1 MQVQAA
7 ENAFKRPG
15 IHMVAQQFY
24 QEVSAAALQEVCVQ
38 EVCLQ
43 LCQEVSAA
51 CDRSAGAESTVR
63 QLCGQ
68 LTSHQLCQEATT
80 QRPQRRQH
88 HTAYNDIG
96 HAHVN
101 ADVHASTG

>member
-51 CDRSAGAESTVR
+51 CDRFAGAESEV
-63 QLCGQ
+63 CDSSVGN
-68 LTSHQLCQEATT
+68 SHRISSARKSRHNDRNDDNTT
-80 QRPQRRQH
+80 LP
-88 HTAYNDIG
+88 T
-96 HAHVN
+96 
-101 ADVHASTG
+101 TT